1 MATAFEKSTP
11 AIPGTENMEHVH
23 ALQRVSLNPHTP
35 TTQTSLA
42 LAKADPRVQVHD
54 YPVVKQTLE
63 TAYNLVQSNSV
74 ASYVYETATNLAAKV
89 LASTEPLQQR
99 LPLEKVDGYANQTLD
114 FVEKK
119 FPVVK
124 EDTNVILQKVRG
136 PADSAVGL
144 GKAYADGF
152 QSVSLRSIFRR
163 GLEWWEWKWEW
174 ERERALTTDSSS
186 PQRLS
191 PATEAVTKRIA
202 DTQET
207 LKALQDKFAA
217 TVASG

>member
-1 MATAFEKSTP
+1 M
-11 AIPGTENMEHVH
+11 
-23 ALQRVSLNPHTP
+23 
-35 TTQTSLA
+35 
-42 LAKADPRVQVHD
+42 HD

-74 ASYVYETATNLAAKV
+74 ASYVYDTATSLAAKV

-99 LPLEKVDGYANQTLD
+99 LPLEKVDVYANQTLD

-124 EDTNVILQKVRG
+124 EDTNVIFQKVRG

-152 QSVSLRSIFRR
+152 QSVSSALLLLGGR
-163 GLEWWEWKWEW
+163 GNG
-174 ERERALTTDSSS
+174 ERA
-186 PQRLS
+186 
-191 PATEAVTKRIA
+191 
-202 DTQET
+202 
-207 LKALQDKFAA
+207 
-217 TVASG
+217 GW